1 MPTRSWNDPKWRLP
15 RDSYYGLSPGQVQA
29 IILTNVGKL
38 LIWFLGT
45 NFSENSIEI
54 LTFSFRKIRLKVSSA
69 KWRPFCI
76 GLNVLTHWSL
86 GADTKMCQE
95 SQVNTMVAVVVVP
108 WNTRVKTVTTLIKY
122 RKIQVLAVHEDPEKG
137 SWGQHGPHLGPIGPW
152 WAPMLA
158 PWTLLS
164 GEGCQLS
171 SQFHCWEIIEHVDT
185 FACFWF
191 VCLWLDWSNRWYI
204 TSRFTNTTQ
213 I

>member
-1 MPTRSWNDPKWRLP
+1 MKLRHWGLETHIWIGNLTIFGSDN
-15 RDSYYGLSPGQVQA
+15 GLSPGQVQA

-108 WNTRVKTVTTLIKY
+108 WKTRVKTVTTLIKY
-122 RKIQVLAVHEDPEKG
+122 RKIQVLAVHEDPESKG
-137 SWGQHGPHLGPIGPW
+137 RGANMDPTW
-152 WAPMLA
+152 
-158 PWTLLS
+158 
-164 GEGCQLS
+164 
-171 SQFHCWEIIEHVDT
+171 D
-185 FACFWF
+185 
-191 VCLWLDWSNRWYI
+191 R
-204 TSRFTNTTQ
+204 
-213 I
+213 